1 MSETIASTGVES
13 GGENGA
19 LEMLG
24 WAARALLKRWPILA
38 ALVLL
43 GAGLALAY
51 SKSVPR
57 IYEASTLL
65 EFDPDAIKPL
75 SDRADPMA
83 AWSRILDTHEYY
95 ETQYKIIQSHSVL
108 SIVVRDLGL
117 QNDADYLGAKP
128 ATPPP
133 VEDVVAD
140 LQGRLYVD
148 PVKGS
153 RLLYVRVRHTKP
165 AQARRLSDAIA
176 RTYLKQNLEK
186 TATATSEAS
195 EWLAGQLEHY
205 KSELEQTEN
214 SLHEFKKENDL
225 PSSTLDDL
233 SKMIRLEMNEYDQA
247 LTQTRLKRGELAAR
261 RAALEKVDANTP
273 DDIPA
278 SELLGNAYLAA
289 LRKQYQDAQRE
300 RAELVAEGKGENH
313 PSVRRADEKLS
324 VARKELIGEI
334 RMLQGAVSR
343 DLTIIEAQENGE
355 AGFYEASRKRAVE
368 LNLKELE
375 FHRLD
380 RLREQNE
387 KLYAS
392 LLEQLKETDLR
403 RMMNTNNVRL
413 LDLPIEPRA
422 PISPNT
428 LLNVGAGIGIGLVL
442 GITLALF
449 RESLDN
455 TIKTP
460 DEIEKKLG
468 VPCLGLIPEL
478 IEDDGAQKSKKKDR
492 RNRRRKTE
500 LPMELYVHEDPTSGV
515 AEAARAVRTN
525 LTFTNPDKPYKRILV
540 TSAAPGEGK
549 TTVAVSM
556 AISLAQSGLR
566 VCIIDCDLR
575 RPRLHRIF
583 GRRGDVGLTN
593 VLLGE
598 ATIAEAAKQTVVPNL
613 CSIPCGPIPPSSA
626 DVIGSDKFKR
636 LLDELSDHFDRV
648 VLDSPPAVAVTDPAI
663 LATLVDG
670 VILVIRAF
678 KTSVGLS
685 RVGLRKLRDVDAK
698 MAGIVLNGVNPNRH
712 QYYYEAYYYYRRDGY
727 APDPSH
733 ASEEAGAPPP
743 N

>member
-1 MSETIASTGVES
+1 MSETIASTGVEAEAGS
-13 GGENGA
+13 GAVETLA
-19 LEMLG
+19 
-24 WAARALLKRWPILA
+24 WAARALLKRWPIVG
-38 ALVLL
+38 ALVLM

-83 AWSRILDTHEYY
+83 AWSRVLDTHEYY
-95 ETQYKIIQSHSVL
+95 ETQYKIIQSFSVL

-117 QNDADYLGAKP
+117 QNDVDFLGKKP
-128 ATPPP
+128 STPPP
-133 VEDVVAD
+133 VEDIVAE
-140 LQGRLYVD
+140 LRGLMTVE

-153 RLLYVRVRHTKP
+153 RLLYIRVKHTKP
-165 AQARRLSDAIA
+165 AQARRLSEAIS

-186 TATATSEAS
+186 TTTATTEAS

-205 KSELEQTEN
+205 KNELEQTEN

-233 SKMIRLEMNEYDQA
+233 SKMIRLEMNDYDQA
-247 LTQTRLKRGELAAR
+247 LTQTRLKRGELMAR
-261 RAALEKVDANTP
+261 RVALEKVDANTP

-278 SELLGNAYLAA
+278 SELLGNAYLAG

-300 RAELVAEGKGENH
+300 RAELVGEGKGENH
-313 PSVRRADEKLS
+313 PMVRRGDEKLS
-324 VARKELIGEI
+324 VARKELIDEI
-334 RMLQGAVSR
+334 RMLQGAIAR
-343 DLTIIEAQENGE
+343 DLDIIQAQETGE
-355 AGFYEASRKRAVE
+355 AGFYESSRKRAVD

-428 LLNVGAGIGIGLVL
+428 PVNVGAGIGIGLLLGVL
-442 GITLALF
+442 IAF
-449 RESLDN
+449 VRETLDN
-455 TIKTP
+455 TVKTP

-468 VPCLGLIPEL
+468 LPSLGLIPEL
-478 IEDDGAQKSKKKDR
+478 VEDDGSRKSKKER
-492 RNRRRKTE
+492 RARRRKSE
-500 LPMELYVHEDPTSGV
+500 LPIELYVHEDPTSGI
-515 AEAARAVRTN
+515 AEAARAIRTN
-525 LTFTNPDKPYKRILV
+525 LTFTNPDRPYRRILV

-566 VCIIDCDLR
+566 VCIMDCDLR

-598 ATIAEAAKQTVVPNL
+598 ATIEEVAKPTVVPNL
-613 CSIPCGPIPPSSA
+613 FSVPCGPIPPSSA
-626 DVIGSDKFKR
+626 DVIGSDKFRK
-636 LLDELSDHFDRV
+636 LLDELSSHFDRV

-663 LATLVDG
+663 LSTLVDG
-670 VILVIRAF
+670 VIMVVRAF
-678 KTSVGLS
+678 KTTVGLS

-698 MAGIVLNGVNPNRH
+698 MAGVVINGVNPDRH
-712 QYYYEAYYYYRRDGY
+712 QYYYEGYYYYRRDGY
-727 APDPSH
+727 APDPNH
-733 ASEEAGAPPP
+733 ASEEASASPP